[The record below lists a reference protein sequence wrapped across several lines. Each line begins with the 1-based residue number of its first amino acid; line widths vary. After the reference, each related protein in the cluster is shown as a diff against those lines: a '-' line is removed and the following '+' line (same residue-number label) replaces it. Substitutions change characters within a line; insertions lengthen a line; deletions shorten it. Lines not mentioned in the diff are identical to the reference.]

1 MNTVDVI
8 KGPIITEKLDL
19 AREKHRQYS
28 FVVDKK
34 ATKHDI
40 ARAVS
45 QQFKVT
51 VTDVRTLIMRG
62 KIKRVGMSMGK
73 RSNFKKAFVTLK
85 EGDKIELFEGG
96 AV

>member
-1 MNTVDVI
+1 MNAVDVI

>member
-1 MNTVDVI
+1 MKANDVI
-8 KGPIITEKLDL
+8 KGPIITEKLDM
-19 AREKHRQYS
+19 AREKLRMYS

-40 ARAVS
+40 ANAVT

-51 VTDVRTLIMRG
+51 VTGVRTLVMRG
-62 KIKRVGMSMGK
+62 KIKRVGLSMGK